1 MSPSGCHGHQ
11 RSTSLLH
18 GQVAP
23 LGLQVFPHET
33 PTVEQAVLGMHV
45 WVRGSEW
52 VHDSDGV
59 VDRGKTATS

>member
-1 MSPSGCHGHQ
+1 M
-11 RSTSLLH
+11 H

-45 WVRGSEW
+45 WMKASTSRKW
-52 VHDSDGV
+52 VGLKLVALSLQV
-59 VDRGKTATS
+59 FPR